1 MVCYQKRDGD
11 DDDDDDGDDDGDD
24 DHDDND
30 KKKNIHLLCAHQRP
44 ERSQYTY

>member
-11 DDDDDDGDDDGDD
+11 DDDDDGDD

-30 KKKNIHLLCAHQRP
+30 KKKKIHLLCAHQHS
-44 ERSQYTY
+44 ERSRDAY